1 MNSLAKKD
9 IVVENNLILESNG
22 HFKYESYINFLSEI
36 GYARVSTVN
45 HLGEFSVKGDI
56 IDIFPSEYKEPVR
69 LSIFGDTIE
78 SISTFDLKTK
88 LNKDSLNRV
97 VVKPHDEKN
106 FNKRKREISAN
117 TFLTDISSFDID
129 DLIVHVDHGIGQF
142 QGLKTLNILDSEHD
156 CIEIRYQNLSPD
168 SYTIYDIN
176 GRKIKSKQ
184 IDYDSD
190 LMIDVSRFEKG
201 MYFISLEIN
210 EGVINLK
217 FLVK

>member
-1 MNSLAKKD
+1 MFWKDIILLMSSIAKKN
-9 IVVENNLILESNG
+9 IVVENNLILESHG

-56 IDIFPSEYKEPVR
+56 IDIFPSEFKEPVR

-78 SISTFDLKTK
+78 SLNTFDLKTK

-142 QGLKTLNILDSEHD
+142 QGLKTLNILNSDHD
-156 CIEIRYQNLSPD
+156 CIEIRYHNSDKLFIPVENIELLSK
-168 SYTIYDIN
+168 Y
-176 GRKIKSKQ
+176 G
-184 IDYDSD
+184 
-190 LMIDVSRFEKG
+190 G
-201 MYFISLEIN
+201 SLIVELDRL
-210 EGVINLK
+210 GASSC
-217 FLVK
+217 